1 MQIKAPGEGCTD
13 VDDVTRRGPNKQR
26 AEATRRELVAGA
38 RDLFLRDGYAATS
51 PNDIA
56 VACGMTKGALY
67 HHFKTKTEVLE
78 AVVHLVQHELRTA
91 VLAQASAAGDPWD
104 QIEAGCTAYLHSL
117 AATPGL
123 HRLLYADAM
132 AALGWQRWRQ
142 IDEQYWSKNLRAA
155 LKRSLGEGSE
165 QIEPVA
171 TIILGTLTHIAAGPS
186 RPSPDELTS
195 AASVIRLLIAA
206 LRDTAVILRRAS
218 RQGCGG
224 Y

>member
-1 MQIKAPGEGCTD
+1 M
-13 VDDVTRRGPNKQR
+13 DDVTRRGPNKQR

-38 RDLFLRDGYAATS
+38 RGLFLHQGYAATS

-67 HHFKTKTEVLE
+67 HHFRSKTEVLE
-78 AVVHLVQHELRTA
+78 AVVRLVQRELRMA
-91 VLAQASAAGDPWD
+91 VLARASAAGDPWD

-123 HRLLYADAM
+123 HHLLYADAT

-142 IDEQYWSKNLRAA
+142 IDEQYWSRDLRTA
-155 LKRSLGEGSE
+155 LTRALGEGSE
-165 QIEPVA
+165 KIEPAA
-171 TIILGTLTHIAAGPS
+171 TIIQGTLTRIAAGPA
-186 RPSPDELTS
+186 RPGPDGLTR

-206 LRDTAVILRRAS
+206 LRVTTS
-218 RQGCGG
+218 GT
-224 Y
+224 